1 MAEIVRLTSCN
12 VNELEYLRAEDM
24 KEQPYEAKRGKLISH
39 SVFLKLLLGTFLIFF
54 RTAP

>member
-1 MAEIVRLTSCN
+1 
-12 VNELEYLRAEDM
+12 M

-54 RTAP
+54 RIAP